1 MSLHSERRLKVFAF
15 DPSTAA
21 AYENRAVGHLEIAIP
36 WEMDPIDED
45 MAFVGP
51 RGEYLEVIDY
61 DPASGVFYD
70 PVDLNNAQTLRTG
83 GLEPTADDPRF
94 HQQMVYAVAMQT
106 ISIFEDALGRVAL
119 WAPRE
124 WDEVGDVKDNFG
136 FVQRLRIYPHA
147 LREANAY
154 YDPKRKALLF
164 GYFQASHNN
173 PQMLPGA
180 TVFTC
185 LSHDIIVH
193 ETCHALLDGLHPYFA
208 EPSNPDVHGLHEGF
222 SDIVAILQHFSHP
235 SILEDQIGRTRG
247 DLETESRL
255 GQLAQE
261 FGVALGRGAAL
272 RDALGKVVNGVWQLN
287 PPNNRALDDARG
299 PHQRG
304 SILVAAIFRSFLSIY
319 KGRTADLLRIATGG
333 RGILP
338 DGELDPDLRRR
349 LAREAAKSA
358 KHLLTMC
365 IRALDYCPP
374 VDVTFG
380 DYLRAIVTADRDLYP
395 EDEQDYRKAI
405 IEAFTA
411 WGIAPEGMHVVTE
424 NTLTWPTAV
433 ELAKDRQAEPAA
445 NMQAELAVNAQA
457 ELAVNA
463 QAELKGFEKQFASIM
478 KLPNAKKGV
487 FQKIGKMI
495 WPEQNKYGAILE
507 LVDHLVDLVN
517 DRLRNRDGLQRGL
530 HADRETEHRERI
542 LYARLFWITLH
553 KQNSKLLDLIGLTL
567 DQSAPRSINR
577 SDQTE
582 RPAIQVHSVRMSQRT
597 GNRGQKEY
605 EYVVELVQTR
615 AGYFNPN
622 VQQACDQGKSV
633 PDRDFSMRSGVTLLI
648 DARSYEI
655 RRVIRSRG
663 AIDSDVTLE
672 RQRAFRRGERRVSRS
687 AFADRP
693 EPKPENIFAA
703 LHRDIDRGRDE
714 WPE

>member
-21 AYENRAVGHLEIAIP
+21 AYENRAVAHLEIAIP
-36 WEMDPIDED
+36 WEMDPIDEGTP
-45 MAFVGP
+45 FVGP

-119 WAPRE
+119 WAPRK
-124 WDEVGDVKDNFG
+124 WDEIGDAQDNFG
-136 FVQRLRIYPHA
+136 FVKRLRIYPHA
-147 LREANAY
+147 LIEANAY

-164 GYFQASHNN
+164 GYFQASRNN

-222 SDIVAILQHFSHP
+222 SDIVAILQHFCHP
-235 SILEDQIGRTRG
+235 TVLEDQIRRTRG

-272 RDALGKVVNGVWQLN
+272 RDALGKEVNGVWQLN
-287 PPNNRALDDARG
+287 PPNNRALDDTRG

-304 SILVAAIFRSFLSIY
+304 SILVAAIFRAFLSIY

-338 DGELDPDLRRR
+338 EGELDPDLRRR

-395 EDEQDYRKAI
+395 EDEQDYRKAV

-411 WGIAPEGMHVVTE
+411 WGIAPKGMHVVTE
-424 NTLTWPTAV
+424 NTLTWPTAS
-433 ELAKDRQAEPAA
+433 ELASDSPADL
-445 NMQAELAVNAQA
+445 EDFR
-457 ELAVNA
+457 E
-463 QAELKGFEKQFASIM
+463 GFEFMMNPPLANQSEFSDWEEAMLAGQSKTVATMNLF
-478 KLPNAKKGV
+478 GV
-487 FQKIGKMI
+487 VIKS
-495 WPEQNKYGAILE
+495 
-507 LVDHLVDLVN
+507 VV
-517 DRLRNRDGLQRGL
+517 NRDGLQRGL
-530 HADRETEHRERI
+530 QADRESEHRERI
-542 LYARLFWITLH
+542 FYAELFWRMLH
-553 KQNSKLLDLIGLTL
+553 KQNAELIDLIGLTL
-567 DQSAPRSINR
+567 NEDAPGSINR
-577 SDQTE
+577 SRETKL
-582 RPAIQVHSVRMSQRT
+582 PAIQVHSVRMSQRT

-615 AGYFNPN
+615 AGYFNPK
-622 VQQACDQGKSV
+622 VQKKADRGEKV
-633 PDRDFSMRSGVTLLI
+633 PGRDFSMRSGVTLLI
-648 DARSYEI
+648 DARSYQI

-663 AIDSDVTLE
+663 AIDSDAVLE
-672 RQRAFRRGERRVSRS
+672 KQRAFRRGERRVNRS

-693 EPKPENIFAA
+693 EPRPENIFAA